1 MYKKS
6 ILLGITGGIAA
17 YKTLT
22 LISNLKKRGYNI
34 DVIMTQNAGHFVSP
48 LVVETLSRNRVVE
61 DMFDRPDHRDVEHIS
76 MAEKADLL
84 IVAPATYN
92 IIGKVASGIA
102 DDMLSTVIAAT
113 KAPVFFALAM
123 NSNMYDNPILKENI
137 TKLQKL
143 GYNFIDAD
151 SGMLACN
158 SSGKGRMKEPEE
170 IAEIID
176 SYFRKSSE
184 LAGKKILITA
194 GRTEEAI
201 DPVRYLTNGS
211 SGKMGYS
218 LAAAAVNM
226 GAEVTLVAG
235 PNDMDTK
242 PCEKIIKVRTAE
254 EMYSATMSEFEN
266 CDIAIMSAAVADYR
280 PKVYSDEKIKKNS
293 EELVI
298 ELVKNRDIL
307 KSMGEVKKSQF
318 LVGFAAESSNLIENA
333 VKKYEAKNLDMIVA
347 NSASNIGSENNKVYI
362 IKGKEQVKELEEMKK
377 EELAYHILR
386 EITAEEGEKNVKN
399 NA

>member
-17 YKTLT
+17 YKSLT
-22 LISNLKKRGYNI
+22 LISILKKRGYNI

-76 MAEKADLL
+76 MAEKADFV
-84 IVAPATYN
+84 IIAPATYN

-137 TKLQKL
+137 TKLEKL

-170 IAEIID
+170 IAEIIEN
-176 SYFRKSSE
+176 YFKKSNE

-226 GAEVTLVAG
+226 GAEVTLIAG
-235 PNDMDTK
+235 PNDMDIK

-254 EMYSATMSEFEN
+254 EMYRETMREFEK

-293 EELVI
+293 EELII

-362 IKGKEQVKELEEMKK
+362 IKGKERVKELEEMKK

-386 EITAEEGEKNVKN
+386 EITAEEGE
-399 NA
+399 

>member
-1 MYKKS
+1 
-6 ILLGITGGIAA
+6 
-17 YKTLT
+17 
-22 LISNLKKRGYNI
+22 
-34 DVIMTQNAGHFVSP
+34 MTQNASQFVSP
-48 LVVETLSRNRVVE
+48 LVVETLSKNRVIE
-61 DMFDRPDHRDVEHIS
+61 DMFERPDYRDVEHIS
-76 MAEKADLL
+76 MAEKADLV

-113 KAPVFFALAM
+113 KAPIFFALAM
-123 NSNMYDNPILKENI
+123 NNNMYDNPILKENI
-137 TKLQKL
+137 TKLEKL

-151 SGMLACN
+151 SGLLACN
-158 SSGKGRMKEPEE
+158 SSGKGRMKEPED

-176 SYFRKSSE
+176 NYFKKSRE

-226 GAEVTLVAG
+226 GAEVTLIAG
-235 PNDMDTK
+235 PNDMVTR
-242 PCEKIIKVRTAE
+242 PCEKIIKVRSAE
-254 EMYSATMSEFEN
+254 EMYYETMREFEK

-280 PKVYSDEKIKKNS
+280 PKIYSNEKIKKDS
-293 EELVI
+293 KELVI

>member
-1 MYKKS
+1 MYKKN

-17 YKTLT
+17 YKSLT

-34 DVIMTQNAGHFVSP
+34 DVIMTQNASHFVSP
-48 LVVETLSRNRVVE
+48 LVVETLSKNRVVE
-61 DMFDRPDHRDVEHIS
+61 YMFERPDYRDVEHIS
-76 MAEKADLL
+76 MAEKADLV

-123 NSNMYDNPILKENI
+123 NNNMYDNPILKENI
-137 TKLQKL
+137 TKLEKL

-151 SGMLACN
+151 SGLLACN
-158 SSGKGRMKEPEE
+158 SSGKGRMKEPED

-176 SYFRKSSE
+176 NYFKKSRE

-226 GAEVTLVAG
+226 GAEVTLIAG
-235 PNDMDTK
+235 PNDMVTR
-242 PCEKIIKVRTAE
+242 PCEKIIKVRSAE
-254 EMYSATMSEFEN
+254 EMYYETMREFEK

-280 PKVYSDEKIKKNS
+280 PKIYSNEKIKKDS

-307 KSMGEVKKSQF
+307 KSMGKVTKSQF

-333 VKKYEAKNLDMIVA
+333 VKKYKEKNLDMIVA
-347 NSASNIGSENNKVYI
+347 NSTSNIGSENNKVYI
-362 IKGKEQVKELEEMKK
+362 IKGKEKIKELEEMKK

-386 EITAEEGEKNVKN
+386 EITAEEGEKDVKN